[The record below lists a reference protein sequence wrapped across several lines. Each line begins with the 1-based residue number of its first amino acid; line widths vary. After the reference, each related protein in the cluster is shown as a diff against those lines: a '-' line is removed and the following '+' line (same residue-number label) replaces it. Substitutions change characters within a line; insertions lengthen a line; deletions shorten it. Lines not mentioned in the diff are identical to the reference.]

1 MFGDVFGQRVDP
13 SLGALYQARR
23 RFLVPK
29 GENALEPPHLFK
41 TRKQSR
47 RSPKY
52 GHEKLSPIK
61 ILSLAE
67 AQTALNVVQLVN
79 NTKNSFLAINKTRK
93 MNKPKTLKPLII
105 QHYSSV
111 RRVDWV
117 EVSQAGC
124 RMYVNK
130 STGEVSVEC
139 PWKVSPVSHGRM
151 SDAEGRKGPGLLMI
165 TSSLLRATLLPPIDG
180 SSPVDSQ
187 QTPTPSTQTTPL
199 RTPEDKD
206 WVPLHPDE
214 LGTGSLVY
222 DSELDALLFLL
233 DHAK

>member
-1 MFGDVFGQRVDP
+1 MFGDIFGQRVDP
-13 SLGALYQARR
+13 SLGVLYQARR

-47 RSPKY
+47 RSHKY
-52 GHEKLSPIK
+52 GQDKPSPIK

-67 AQTALNVVQLVN
+67 AQTALNVAQLVN
-79 NTKNSFLAINKTRK
+79 NTKKSFLAISKTNK
-93 MNKPKTLKPLII
+93 MKPKTLKPLII

-139 PWKVSPVSHGRM
+139 PWKVTPDAHGRI
-151 SDAEGRKGPGLLMI
+151 SDAEGRKGPGLLMV
-165 TSSLLRATLLPPIDG
+165 SALLRGNLLPPIG
-180 SSPVDSQ
+180 GFSPMDSP
-187 QTPTPSTQTTPL
+187 QTPTPSTKTTPP
-199 RTPEDKD
+199 RSPEDKD
-206 WVPLHPDE
+206 WIPEYPDE

-222 DSELDALLFLL
+222 DSELDALLFML